1 MLMKDLS
8 DYCDRDKVCEILNY
22 ANTASRRD
30 YLILKVL
37 WESSMR
43 VSELAALR
51 PRDLEPQ
58 NHAIVIRNGKGSKS
72 RRVYVDYKTG
82 AMNTLCKYISAM
94 KIPEEMPIFG
104 VKTNQIRNIV
114 KKYGNM
120 ADVDIHPHS
129 FRHSFAIN
137 MVRQGTD
144 LRRVQQLLGHANLN
158 TTQVYLQFKDEDLR
172 AIYNAVE
179 F

>member
-8 DYCDRDKVCEILNY
+8 DYFDRDKVREILNY
-22 ANTASRRD
+22 AKTASRRD

-37 WESSMR
+37 WESGMR
-43 VSELAALR
+43 VSELAALT
-51 PRDLEPQ
+51 PGDLEPQ
-58 NHAIVIRNGKGSKS
+58 NHAIVIRNGKGNKS
-72 RRVYVDYKTG
+72 RRVYVDYKTET
-82 AMNTLCKYISAM
+82 MKTLCRYVSAT
-94 KIPEEMPIFG
+94 KVSEDVPIFG

-120 ADVDIHPHS
+120 AGVDIHPHS

-144 LRRVQQLLGHANLN
+144 LRRVQQLLGHTNLN
-158 TTQVYLQFKDEDLR
+158 TTAVYLQFKDADMREVYER
-172 AIYNAVE
+172 VE